1 MAEEFVITGIGM
13 VCASGTGKE
22 TFWDTLINSRTGFKN
37 ITRFD
42 TGGRNSHLGG
52 EVPDFDLDAVFSP
65 IKAFGDMPDRR
76 FRRAADVSK
85 YCLASSKLAIDD
97 AGLDPYRWDG
107 SKAGL
112 VVGVTHCAINYSR
125 EFHTAMVREGPAA
138 VSPSLFSDSVLNAPA
153 GNVSIAFNIKG
164 AIHTIVGGTPA
175 GIDAIGFATRVMRNS
190 NLDLCLVGC
199 TEEIDSVV
207 SDGYA
212 RFGLLSPNDGQDEG
226 IKPFGIRRN
235 GFVIG
240 EGACVLVIER
250 KKGAMERKAKIY
262 AEIGMFDTAACITPG
277 RFRDILKD
285 IGNETAYI
293 STGAN
298 GTAGDDIEAG
308 VLQVL
313 CDSGHGSKKPFIGNI
328 KPVTGECFAAGSMLQ
343 IASAAMIIQKGI
355 IPPSNIQTE
364 GLDSKFRGLGKFNVS
379 AVEMKINRAAISS
392 IGLKEEGALLVL
404 RGLH

>member
-22 TFWDTLINSRTGFKN
+22 TFWDALINSRTGLKN

-42 TGGRNSHLGG
+42 TEGRKSHLGG
-52 EVPDFDLDAVFSP
+52 EVPDFDLDAVF
-65 IKAFGDMPDRR
+65 PDKR

-97 AGLDPYRWDG
+97 AGLDPYIWDG

-125 EFHTAMVREGPAA
+125 EFHAAMVKEGPAA

-199 TEEIDSVV
+199 TEEMDSVV

-262 AEIGMFDTAACITPG
+262 AEIGMFDTAACVTTG
-277 RFRDILKD
+277 RFRDVLKN
-285 IGNETAYI
+285 IGDETAYI

-308 VLQVL
+308 ALQVL
-313 CDSGHGSKKPFIGNI
+313 CDSGHGSRKPFIGNI

-343 IASAAMIIQKGI
+343 IASAAMVIQKGI

-364 GLDSKFRGLGKFNVS
+364 GLDSKFRGLGRFNVS
-379 AVEMKINRAAISS
+379 AVEMKINVAAISS

>member
-22 TFWDTLINSRTGFKN
+22 MFWDALINSRTGFKN

-42 TGGRNSHLGG
+42 TGGRKSHLGG
-52 EVPDFDLDAVFSP
+52 EVPDFDLDAVF
-65 IKAFGDMPDRR
+65 PDRR

-97 AGLDPYRWDG
+97 AGLDPYIWDG

-125 EFHTAMVREGPAA
+125 EFHAAMVKEGPAA

-190 NLDLCLVGC
+190 NLDLCLVGGA
-199 TEEIDSVV
+199 EEMDSVV

-212 RFGLLSPNDGQDEG
+212 RFGLLSPNDGQHEG

-262 AEIGMFDTAACITPG
+262 AEIGMFDTAACVTTG
-277 RFRDILKD
+277 RFRDVLKN
-285 IGNETAYI
+285 IGDETAYI

-298 GTAGDDIEAG
+298 GTAGDDIEARA
-308 VLQVL
+308 LQVL
-313 CDSGHGSKKPFIGNI
+313 CNSGHGSEKPFIGSI

-343 IASAAMIIQKGI
+343 IASAAMVIQKGI

-364 GLDSKFRGLGKFNVS
+364 GLDSKFRGLGRFNVS
-379 AVEMKINRAAISS
+379 AVEMKINVAAISS